1 MKTIYCIVLTLILS
15 TCFATESH
23 PSDIKWSLYLRSAM
37 SQGPVL
43 SETTQEGQEFTLGDY
58 VLQSSQTQYR
68 SILSDLEGTTFVVQQ
83 SLSTQTVEIRIILNC
98 GSSAFD
104 KAGTVATFFNMTVEV
119 LFSGEL
125 QESFRFPTGSPLV
138 MTIPKGSGLDNLL
151 DRCSL
156 TRNDAIM
163 FVYYEGGKFD
173 KTGIDTLSQISGM
186 KAEIDHSSTVVGGLG
201 ENFGYPQNFQ
211 FSPWYKIK
219 ELFK

>member
-15 TCFATESH
+15 TCFAAESH
-23 PSDIKWSLYLRSAM
+23 PSDIKWSLYLRSSM

-83 SLSTQTVEIRIILNC
+83 SLSTWTVEIRIILNC
-98 GSSAFD
+98 GSSSFD
-104 KAGTVATFFNMTVEV
+104 KAGSVVTFLNMTVEV
-119 LFSGEL
+119 LVNGKL
-125 QESFRFPTGSPLV
+125 QEPFRFPTGSPLV

-151 DRCSL
+151 DRCNY

-186 KAEIDHSSTVVGGLG
+186 KAQLDRSTTVVGGLG